1 MDAFVLVQTDSQAV
15 AVIALAGLVA
25 SKAIAD
31 PEAVANVETGCALV
45 VASVVQI
52 VVQPEVPPV
61 VPAVAIVEELVEA
74 LVVLGT
80 ASPAED
86 RASVGAGSG

>member
-1 MDAFVLVQTDSQAV
+1 MDAFALVQADSLVV
-15 AVIALAGLVA
+15 AVIAPAGLVA

-31 PEAVANVETGCALV
+31 PEAVASVETGCALV
-45 VASVVQI
+45 VASVVLI
-52 VVQPEVPPV
+52 VVQPEVPLV
-61 VPAVAIVEELVEA
+61 VPRVVAFAEA

-80 ASPAED
+80 VSPAED